1 MHYFSHILS
10 NNLRIIHLP
19 TKSPVAY
26 CGFAINAGTR
36 DEQPKEFGL
45 AHFVEHMLFKGTTKR
60 KSWHILNRMEYVG
73 GELNAYTSKE
83 ETFVY
88 SVFMTEDYERAIELI
103 TDLIVNSKFPPNE
116 IEKEREV
123 ILDEI
128 QSYEDSPSELIFD
141 EFENLLFNGHP
152 LGHHILGN
160 KRSLLTFTQESGR
173 SFIEQHYIAENMVF
187 FSMGEIDFKQIIRLA
202 EKYLAIIPANTLA
215 SQRNK
220 PEFTS
225 PRQLVKK
232 KKTHQSH
239 VIIGA
244 KTYDMHNKKRVPL
257 FLLNNLLGGPGMNSR
272 LNVSLRE
279 KHGLVYNVE
288 SNITSYTDT
297 GFCSIYYGTDPKNR
311 QKTYDLIE
319 KELANFRNKQL
330 SIHQLAAAKKQAI
343 GQMVVA
349 SDNKEG
355 LFLGLGKSFLHY
367 NKYDSLPEIFR
378 KIEAVTAE
386 QIQDVANEIFAPE
399 QLFCLIYE

>member
-1 MHYFSHILS
+1 MHYFSHTLANS
-10 NNLRIIHLP
+10 LRIIHLP

-45 AHFVEHMLFKGTTKR
+45 AHFVEHMLFKGTSKR
-60 KSWHILNRMEYVG
+60 KSWHILNRMEHVG

-83 ETFVY
+83 DTFVY
-88 SVFMTEDYERAIELI
+88 SVFKAEDYERAIELV

-116 IEKEREV
+116 IKKEREV

-160 KRSLLTFTQESGR
+160 KRSILTFTQDSGR
-173 SFIEQHYIAENMVF
+173 SFIEKFYTADNMVF
-187 FSMGEIDFKQIIRLA
+187 FSMGEIDFRQIIRYA
-202 EKYLAIIPANTLA
+202 EKYLAVIPGNMLA
-215 SQRNK
+215 IQRNK
-220 PEFTS
+220 PEFTT
-225 PRQLVKK
+225 PRQVIKK

-239 VIIGA
+239 VLIGA
-244 KTYDMHNKKRVPL
+244 KAYDMHNKKRVPL

-279 KHGLVYNVE
+279 NHGLVYNVE

-319 KELANFRNKQL
+319 KELAFFRDKQL
-330 SIHQLAAAKKQAI
+330 SVHQLTAAKKQAI

-367 NKYDSLPEIFR
+367 NKYDSLPEIFK

-399 QLFCLIYE
+399 SLFSLIYE

>member
-1 MHYFSHILS
+1 MHYFSHTLS

-141 EFENLLFNGHP
+141 EFENVLFNGHP

-160 KRSLLTFTQESGR
+160 KRSLLTFTPDSGR
-173 SFIEQHYIAENMVF
+173 SFIEQYYTAGNMVF
-187 FSMGEIDFKQIIRLA
+187 FSMGEIDFKRIIRLA
-202 EKYLAIIPANTLA
+202 EKYLATIPHNMPA

-220 PEFTS
+220 PEFTT
-225 PRQLVKK
+225 PRQLIKK

-244 KTYDMHNKKRVPL
+244 KAYDMHNKKRVPL

-297 GFCSIYYGTDPKNR
+297 GFYSIYYGTDPKNR

-319 KELANFRNKQL
+319 KELANLRNKQL
-330 SIHQLAAAKKQAI
+330 STHQLTAAKKQAI

-355 LFLGLGKSFLHY
+355 VFLGLGKSFLHY

-378 KIEAVTAE
+378 KVEAVTAE
-386 QIQDVANEIFAPE
+386 QIQDVANEVFAPE
-399 QLFCLIYE
+399 SLFSMIYE